1 MEPFLHSVAHR
12 IWDEHRQDLDRIL
25 VVFNNRRAGLFLQK
39 QMLALSDKPFFLPR
53 IVGIDDLIAQLGNI
67 KIAPHEFLLF
77 ELFDIHRTLEEAD
90 RRYQT
95 FEEFISFGEMMLTDF
110 SEIDLYRVDAEKL
123 FNNISELKRLGEWD
137 LTGAP
142 LTPFQKKY
150 LRFYSSL
157 YTYYNELRQRL
168 SASGSAYTGMA
179 YRNVADN
186 IDSMIDTID
195 YSHIY
200 FVGFNALSSCE
211 ARIIDCCV
219 KRGIGSLIC
228 DGDDYYFSDATQ
240 EAGDFLRTNAARF
253 DGIGGFKNHFAQEN
267 KTLHIINSPENV
279 LQTKAA
285 GQILKELLKDETKVK
300 DTAIVLA
307 DEGLLL
313 PMLNSLPE
321 QVHST
326 NVTMGYP
333 LTLSGVNNLAIRL
346 LSLHCNA
353 KQGRFY
359 HVDVV
364 DILSDTLICK
374 YLGTRDLH
382 NKITEYVNKRK
393 LIYATKDDIQLMLNG
408 IENSDKLMFIFEK
421 SELTPDEMLTLMRR
435 AAELI
440 TTSDT
445 LEHNVK
451 ETESTTCFLQI
462 LNYLE
467 ELQGK
472 YHFIEKLVTLQR
484 IYQRIAQRRTVAFYG
499 EPLQG
504 LQILGVLETRSLD
517 FDNLIMLS
525 VNEGTL
531 PAGRSS
537 NSLIPYTLKRA
548 FGIPTFEEKDA
559 VYAYNFYRL
568 LQRTSEAWLLYSS
581 DAEGMGKGE
590 PSRFIL
596 QIKNELAVR
605 HPNITVK
612 EEVLTADRQPAKNES
627 TASVHKDENTMQRLK
642 EMAIGNKEK
651 RIFLSPTA
659 INRYRNCPLQ
669 FFYNDVLG
677 VHEQQEVS
685 EDLEANELGSLIH
698 EILKDIYK
706 QERIVKKE
714 TLEKALK
721 DIDALVDAT
730 LHKEFLKGR
739 DDEGRNRLYSEVA
752 KTQISRFLQKEIALL
767 DPPSPDTPA
776 HTIEIKLV
784 EEPIGFDLDM
794 STQGID
800 YPVHI
805 EGIADRIDYFD
816 GILRVADY
824 KSGGVNAADLV
835 VKEPEPDPYKVSDKW
850 FQVMTYAWLY
860 CRKEKLQTNFQ
871 SGIFPLRDLSSGFI
885 AASWNDGNLLSP
897 NDIDRFEHILQTLFG
912 DMLNPELDFVATP
925 DRNTCAYCPVK
936 RICKAKIIK

>member
-1 MEPFLHSVAHR
+1 
-12 IWDEHRQDLDRIL
+12 
-25 VVFNNRRAGLFLQK
+25 
-39 QMLALSDKPFFLPR
+39 
-53 IVGIDDLIAQLGNI
+53 
-67 KIAPHEFLLF
+67 
-77 ELFDIHRTLEEAD
+77 
-90 RRYQT
+90 
-95 FEEFISFGEMMLTDF
+95 
-110 SEIDLYRVDAEKL
+110 
-123 FNNISELKRLGEWD
+123 
-137 LTGAP
+137 
-142 LTPFQKKY
+142 
-150 LRFYSSL
+150 
-157 YTYYNELRQRL
+157 
-168 SASGSAYTGMA
+168 
-179 YRNVADN
+179 
-186 IDSMIDTID
+186 
-195 YSHIY
+195 
-200 FVGFNALSSCE
+200 
-211 ARIIDCCV
+211 
-219 KRGIGSLIC
+219 
-228 DGDDYYFSDATQ
+228 
-240 EAGDFLRTNAARF
+240 
-253 DGIGGFKNHFAQEN
+253 
-267 KTLHIINSPENV
+267 
-279 LQTKAA
+279 
-285 GQILKELLKDETKVK
+285 
-300 DTAIVLA
+300 
-307 DEGLLL
+307 
-313 PMLNSLPE
+313 
-321 QVHST
+321 
-326 NVTMGYP
+326 
-333 LTLSGVNNLAIRL
+333 
-346 LSLHCNA
+346 
-353 KQGRFY
+353 
-359 HVDVV
+359 
-364 DILSDTLICK
+364 
-374 YLGTRDLH
+374 
-382 NKITEYVNKRK
+382 
-393 LIYATKDDIQLMLNG
+393 
-408 IENSDKLMFIFEK
+408 
-421 SELTPDEMLTLMRR
+421 
-435 AAELI
+435 
-440 TTSDT
+440 
-445 LEHNVK
+445 
-451 ETESTTCFLQI
+451 
-462 LNYLE
+462 
-467 ELQGK
+467 
-472 YHFIEKLVTLQR
+472 
-484 IYQRIAQRRTVAFYG
+484 
-499 EPLQG
+499 
-504 LQILGVLETRSLD
+504 
-517 FDNLIMLS
+517 
-525 VNEGTL
+525 
-531 PAGRSS
+531 
-537 NSLIPYTLKRA
+537 
-548 FGIPTFEEKDA
+548 
-559 VYAYNFYRL
+559 
-568 LQRTSEAWLLYSS
+568 
-581 DAEGMGKGE
+581 MGKGE

-698 EILKDIYK
+698 EILKNIYK

-714 TLEKALK
+714 TLEKSLK

-936 RICKAKIIK
+936 RICKEKIIK